1 VLGMTHKTILLVEDE
16 PALLEAVKLKFDKEG
31 VGTYTAITGEQALE
45 VLKKVNPTLVWL
57 DILLPKM
64 NGLEVLKSIRED
76 PKLKDQPVIVVSVS
90 GGEEKI
96 KQAFGM
102 NVLDYL
108 IKSEYTIDEIVDK
121 TMILLEKI
129 P

>member
-1 VLGMTHKTILLVEDE
+1 MDMTRKTILLVEDE
-16 PALLEAVKLKFDKEG
+16 PALLEAVKLKFDKAG
-31 VGTYTAITGEQALE
+31 VGTYTAVTGEQALD
-45 VLKKVNPTLVWL
+45 VLGKVTPTLVWL

-64 NGLEVLKSIRED
+64 NGLEVLKGIREN
-76 PKLKDQPVIVVSVS
+76 PKFKDQPVIVVSVS
-90 GGEEKI
+90 AGPEKI

-108 IKSEYTIDEIVDK
+108 IKSEYTIDEIVK
-121 TMILLEKI
+121 KALALLLNL

>member
-1 VLGMTHKTILLVEDE
+1 MALTGKTILLVEDE

-31 VGTYTAITGEQALE
+31 VGTYTATTGEQAID
-45 VLKKVNPTLVWL
+45 VLKRVTPTLVWL

-64 NGLEVLKSIRED
+64 NGLEVLKNIRDD
-76 PKLKDQPVIVVSVS
+76 PKLNNQPVIIVSVS
-90 GGEEKI
+90 VGAEKI

-108 IKSEYTIDEIVDK
+108 VKSEYTIDEIVDK
-121 TMILLEKI
+121 TMLLLEKI